1 MYQFVFP
8 PDHESSLFPE
18 LSYWQWELSFK
29 KYTFGNLKSLVSVLF
44 IKQFFF
50 FSFHLTAL
58 TSDKSFYVHIWLFQT
73 FLSCHRWL
81 HFCVSTISQNP
92 PKFYGEFLIFLK
104 LF

>member
-50 FSFHLTAL
+50 LSLHLTAL
-58 TSDKSFYVHIWLFQT
+58 TSDKSFYVHIWLVSDIFIMSQMTT
-73 FLSCHRWL
+73 FLCSHHL
-81 HFCVSTISQNP
+81 SKP
-92 PKFYGEFLIFLK
+92 PKILWGIFN
-104 LF
+104 FF